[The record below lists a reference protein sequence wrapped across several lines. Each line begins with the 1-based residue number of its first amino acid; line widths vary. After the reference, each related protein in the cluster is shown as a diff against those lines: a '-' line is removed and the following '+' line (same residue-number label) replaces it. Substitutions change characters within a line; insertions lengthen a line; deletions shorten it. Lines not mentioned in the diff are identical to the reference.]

1 VKTPEKFWRN
11 WMLEKIKIAL
21 LNLSSAIQAGKIYA
35 KEHPSFQEFI
45 VRAFKA
51 LQEVLARKSELVIGI
66 VEDELA
72 WEGEIFFSLSQKL
85 NALVLYLQEKS
96 IERVVFLP
104 DLNEEELASFVL
116 FLIDREKKGKTDAHD
131 YLTALGVRNIRAG
144 KIRALAAQQAVAETV
159 ATTKK
164 KRENKTIRNV
174 SQIIENVLNEED
186 VNYLE
191 LKFNVLNYMEDYLG
205 RRQEL
210 VDLVSIK
217 KKDLNTF
224 LHLLNVSIIS
234 MFVSSKLGYFQEDV
248 LDIGVAGLF
257 HDIGKL
263 AISRRILKKPAK
275 LREDEFYKMKH
286 HTSQG
291 AEILVKY
298 SNAVGKLPIVV
309 AYEHHLRYDM
319 KGYPHLAYSR
329 KPHTAS
335 MIISMCDVY
344 DALAQRRSY
353 KKDFPPKKIYDIMM
367 DGEGT
372 SFDPELLHSFFR
384 ALGVW
389 PIGTIVSLSNRR
401 IAVVRKTNE
410 NDIFNPV
417 VEIIHPQKSRGV
429 IDLSEEGT
437 KTKVTKSLNPFKE
450 GKKYLDMIEKRI

>member
-1 VKTPEKFWRN
+1 MV
-11 WMLEKIKIAL
+11 EKIKIAL
-21 LNLSSAIQAGKIYA
+21 LNLSSAIQAGKIYS
-35 KEHPSFQEFI
+35 KGHPSFQEFI
-45 VRAFKA
+45 VRACKA
-51 LQEVLARKSELVIGI
+51 IHEVLVRKKNLVIGI

-85 NALVLYLQEKS
+85 NALVLYLQEKN

-104 DLNEEELASFVL
+104 DLNEEELARFVL
-116 FLIDREKKGKTDAHD
+116 FLIDREKKGGVDAQE

-144 KIRALAAQQAVAETV
+144 KIRALAAQQD
-159 ATTKK
+159 ATKSPVKTKK
-164 KRENKTIRNV
+164 KRKDKTIRNV

-186 VNYLE
+186 VDYLE

-234 MFVSSKLGYFQEDV
+234 MFVSSKFGYSQEDV
-248 LDIGVAGLF
+248 LDLGIAGLF

-263 AISRRILKKPAK
+263 AISRRILKKPTK
-275 LREDEFYKMKH
+275 LAEDEFYKMKH
-286 HTSQG
+286 HTTQG

-298 SNAVGKLPIVV
+298 TNAVGKLPAVV

-319 KGYPHLAYSR
+319 TGYPQLAHPR

-335 MIISMCDVY
+335 MIVSMCDVY

-353 KKDFPPKKIYDIMM
+353 KKDFPPKKIYNIMI
-367 DGEGT
+367 DGAGS
-372 SFDPELLHSFFR
+372 SFDPELIELFFR
-384 ALGVW
+384 MLGVW

-401 IAVVRKTNE
+401 IAIVRKTNE
-410 NDIFNPV
+410 KDIFNPV
-417 VEIIHPQKSRGV
+417 VEIIHPKKSREV
-429 IDLSEEGT
+429 IDLSEKKSKLKIT
-437 KTKVTKSLNPFKE
+437 QSLNPFNE
-450 GKKYLDMIEKRI
+450 GKKYLEQIENSA

>member
-1 VKTPEKFWRN
+1 
-11 WMLEKIKIAL
+11 MIEKIKIAL
-21 LNLSSAIQAGKIYA
+21 LNLSSAIQAGKIYS
-35 KEHPSFQEFI
+35 KDHPSFQEFI

-51 LQEVLARKSELVIGI
+51 LHEVLPRKQELVIGI

-85 NALVLYLQEKS
+85 NALVLYLQEKN

-104 DLNEEELASFVL
+104 DLNEEELSSFVL
-116 FLIDREKKGKTDAHD
+116 FLIDREKRGAADTQE

-144 KIRALAAQQAVAETV
+144 KIRALATQKAVAEET

-164 KRENKTIRNV
+164 KRKNKTIRNV

-186 VNYLE
+186 VDYLE

-205 RRQEL
+205 KRQEL
-210 VDLVSIK
+210 QDLVLIK

-234 MFVSSKLGYFQEDV
+234 MYVSSKLGYSQEDV
-248 LDIGVAGLF
+248 LDLGIAGLF

-263 AISRRILKKPAK
+263 AISRRILKKPSK

-286 HTSQG
+286 HTTQG

-298 SNAVGKLPIVV
+298 TDAVGKLPTVV

-319 KGYPHLAYSR
+319 KGYPYLAHPR

-353 KKDFPPKKIYDIMM
+353 KKDFPPKQIYNIMM
-367 DGEGT
+367 DGKGN
-372 SFDPELLHSFFR
+372 SFDPELIEAFFR
-384 ALGVW
+384 VLGVW
-389 PIGTIVSLSNRR
+389 PIGTIVSLSNRK
-401 IAVVRKTNE
+401 IAIVRKTNE
-410 NDIFNPV
+410 KDIFNPV
-417 VEIIHPQKSRGV
+417 VEVIQTKKSGEV
-429 IDLSEEGT
+429 INLSEETT
-437 KTKVTKSLNPFKE
+437 KLKITKSLNPFNE
-450 GKKYLDMIEKRI
+450 GKKYLKLIAGQA

>member
-1 VKTPEKFWRN
+1 MV
-11 WMLEKIKIAL
+11 EKIKIAL
-21 LNLSSAIQAGKIYA
+21 LNLSSAIQAGKIYS

-45 VRAFKA
+45 DRAFKA
-51 LQEVLARKSELVIGI
+51 LREVLSRKKDLVIGI

-85 NALVLYLQEKS
+85 NALVLYLQEKN
-96 IERVVFLP
+96 IERVVMLP
-104 DLNEEELASFVL
+104 DLNEEELSSFVL
-116 FLIDREKKGKTDAHD
+116 FLIDREKREAADAQE
-131 YLTALGVRNIRAG
+131 YLAALGIRNIRAG
-144 KIRALAAQQAVAETV
+144 KIRALASQQEATEDA

-164 KRENKTIRNV
+164 KRKKKTVQNV

-186 VNYLE
+186 VEYLE

-224 LHLLNVSIIS
+224 LHLLNVSIIC
-234 MFVSSKLGYFQEDV
+234 MFVSSKLGYSQEDV
-248 LDIGVAGLF
+248 LDLGIAGLF
-257 HDIGKL
+257 HDIGKI
-263 AISRRILKKPAK
+263 AISRRILKKPTK

-286 HTSQG
+286 HTTKG

-298 SNAVGKLPIVV
+298 TDTVGLLPAVV

-319 KGYPHLAYSR
+319 KGYPRLSYPR
-329 KPHTAS
+329 KPHIAA

-353 KKDFPPKKIYDIMM
+353 KKDFSPKKIYSIMM
-367 DGEGT
+367 EGKGT
-372 SFDPELLHSFFR
+372 SFEPELLESFFR
-384 ALGVW
+384 AMGVW

-401 IAVVRKTNE
+401 IAIVRKINE
-410 NDIFNPV
+410 KDIFNPL
-417 VEIIHPQKSRGV
+417 VEVIHPKKRREV
-429 IDLSEEGT
+429 IDLSDENI
-437 KTKVTKSLNPFKE
+437 KIKITKSLNPFKE
-450 GKKYLDMIEKRI
+450 GKKHLEQIESQA

>member
-1 VKTPEKFWRN
+1 MVER
-11 WMLEKIKIAL
+11 IKIAL
-21 LNLSSAIQAGKIYA
+21 LNLSSAIQAGKIYS

-51 LQEVLARKSELVIGI
+51 LHEILSRKKELVIGI

-85 NALVLYLQEKS
+85 NALVLYLQEKA

-104 DLNEEELASFVL
+104 DLNEEELSSFVH
-116 FLIDREKKGKTDAHD
+116 FLIDREQKGTADAHE

-144 KIRALAAQQAVAETV
+144 KIRALATQSAVAEDPSKV
-159 ATTKK
+159 KK
-164 KRENKTIRNV
+164 KRKDKTVRNV
-174 SQIIENVLNEED
+174 SQIVENVLNEED
-186 VNYLE
+186 VDYLE

-210 VDLVSIK
+210 TDLVSIK

-234 MFVSSKLGYFQEDV
+234 MFVSSKLGYSQEDV
-248 LDIGVAGLF
+248 LNLGIAGLF

-263 AISRRILKKPAK
+263 AISRRILKKPTK
-275 LREDEFYKMKH
+275 LDEDEFYKMKH
-286 HTSQG
+286 HTTQG

-298 SNAVGKLPIVV
+298 ADAVGILPAVV
-309 AYEHHLRYDM
+309 AYEHHIRYDM
-319 KGYPHLAYSR
+319 KGYPRLAHPR
-329 KPHTAS
+329 KPHSAS

-344 DALAQRRSY
+344 DALAQRRTY

-367 DGEGT
+367 DGKGT
-372 SFDPELLHSFFR
+372 SFDPELIEPFFR

-401 IAVVRKTNE
+401 IAIVRQTNE
-410 NDIFNPV
+410 KDIFSPKIEV
-417 VEIIHPQKSRGV
+417 IHPKKRREV
-429 IDLSEEGT
+429 IDLAEE
-437 KTKVTKSLNPFKE
+437 KTKLKITKSLNPFKE
-450 GKKYLDMIEKRI
+450 GKKYLKMIESPS

>member
-1 VKTPEKFWRN
+1 
-11 WMLEKIKIAL
+11 MIEKIKTAL
-21 LNLSSAIQAGKIYA
+21 LNLSSAIQAGKIYS
-35 KEHPSFQEFI
+35 KNHPSFQEFI

-51 LQEVLARKSELVIGI
+51 FHEVLARKKELVIGI

-85 NALVLYLQEKS
+85 NALVLYLQEKK

-104 DLNEEELASFVL
+104 DMNEEELSRFIL
-116 FLIDREKKGKTDAHD
+116 YLIDKKTQGAGDAHEC
-131 YLTALGVRNIRAG
+131 LTALGIRNIRAG
-144 KIRALAAQQAVAETV
+144 KIRALATQQEPEEDVA
-159 ATTKK
+159 ATKK
-164 KRENKTIRNV
+164 KRRRKTVRNV

-186 VNYLE
+186 VDYLE
-191 LKFNVLNYMEDYLG
+191 LKFNVLNYMEDYFG

-210 VDLVSIK
+210 IDLISIK

-224 LHLLNVSIIS
+224 LHLLNVSILS
-234 MFVSSKLGYFQEDV
+234 MFVTSKLGYSQEDV
-248 LDIGVAGLF
+248 LDLGIAGLF

-275 LREDEFYKMKH
+275 LKEDEFYKMKH
-286 HTSQG
+286 HTTQG

-298 SNAVGKLPIVV
+298 MDAVGKLPAVV

-319 KGYPHLAYSR
+319 TGYPALAHPR

-353 KKDFPPKKIYDIMM
+353 KKDFPPKKICDIMM
-367 DGEGT
+367 DGQGT
-372 SFDPELLHSFFR
+372 AFDPELLDSFYR
-384 ALGVW
+384 VLGVW

-401 IAVVRKTNE
+401 IAVVRNTNE
-410 NDIFNPV
+410 KDIFNPV
-417 VEIIHPQKSRGV
+417 VEVIRPKKWQEV

-437 KTKVTKSLNPFKE
+437 KLKITKSLNPFKE
-450 GKKYLDMIEKRI
+450 GKKYLQQIESQA